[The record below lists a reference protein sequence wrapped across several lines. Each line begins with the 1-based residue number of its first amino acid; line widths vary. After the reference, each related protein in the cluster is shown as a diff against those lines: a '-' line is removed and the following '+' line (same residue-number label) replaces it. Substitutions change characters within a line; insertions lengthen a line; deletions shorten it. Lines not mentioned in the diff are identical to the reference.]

1 MEILRPVGQAAR
13 ADSTPGRLCKR
24 DLCRPAK
31 VFFVDPPVLQG
42 AMQPPLT
49 QYGANDMKTLITLIA
64 TRLRAQALSAV
75 SRGLARLV
83 MSLLASRLQPAA
95 ARSAS
100 ARQTRSTNAGGTV
113 IDGEYRRLDSRH
125 NDRW

>member
-1 MEILRPVGQAAR
+1 
-13 ADSTPGRLCKR
+13 
-24 DLCRPAK
+24 
-31 VFFVDPPVLQG
+31 
-42 AMQPPLT
+42 
-49 QYGANDMKTLITLIA
+49 MKTLITLIA
-64 TRLRAQALSAV
+64 TRLRAQALSVV

-95 ARSAS
+95 VRSAS
-100 ARQTRSTNAGGTV
+100 AQQMRSTNAGGTV